1 MTILP
6 SGATAVIAILVE
18 EPSTSLSTL
27 WNAIGIG
34 VGVNV
39 DVGGVSFKQGLIA
52 HSPADNIDLDSVIR
66 PTIES
71 GKSSNPLVV
80 GAAGGLGDLRTLL
93 GSDGLRGIPADTV
106 VDLASSGDDLV
117 EAVVLEAECIAI
129 RLDFVV
135 PDLILLDVL
144 EQSL

>member
-39 DVGGVSFKQGLIA
+39 NAGGVSLEQGLIP

-80 GAAGGLGDLRTLL
+80 GAAGGRGDLRTLL
-93 GSDGLRGIPADTV
+93 GSNGLRGIPADTV
-106 VDLASSGDDLV
+106 VDLASSGHDLV
-117 EAVVLEAECIAI
+117 EAVVFEAECIAI

-135 PDLILLDVL
+135 PDLISLDVL
-144 EQSL
+144 GQ